1 MEAAKKRVTRIDPI
15 TIRAAEQQQIVPQKR
30 RVAAYAR
37 VSTDSDEQFTSF
49 EAQVKYYTN
58 QITEN
63 PDWSMVDVYTD
74 EGITGTNTKK
84 RDGFNRMI
92 ADALTGKIDLII
104 TKSISRFARN
114 TVDTLTAVRQLKD
127 KGVEVFFEK
136 ENIFTM
142 DSKGE
147 LLITIMSSLAQEESR
162 SISENVAWGKRAKC
176 EEGKVY
182 LPYKQFLGYE
192 KGPDGQPQ
200 IVEEQAETVRLIYKL
215 FLDGLMPSG
224 IAKKLTERGIL
235 SPAGKPRWYSGT
247 VESILTNE
255 KYKGDAL
262 LQKTFCVNFLTKE
275 MKRNEGELPQYYV
288 EQSHPAII
296 PPEVFDEVQQELK
309 RRREAQYV
317 GRSGCFSSKIICG
330 ECGSYYGRK
339 VWHSTDKYRTV
350 IWRCQHKYDNGEPC
364 KTPHVTEDQIKAA
377 FVTEM
382 NRMIANKDQV
392 LADIRMLTTGL
403 TDTHE
408 LEEKEVAAGKEL
420 EMVSESMRKLVD
432 AYAHALI
439 EQAEYDDRYS
449 KLLTQSRAIEDRIAQ
464 IGEQREQRK
473 ARKRGLD
480 AFYKALKAMGP
491 IMEFDE
497 GLWDVMVEQ
506 VIMQKNSNLWFC
518 MKSEEIIVA
527 RVVKENSG

>member
-1 MEAAKKRVTRIDPI
+1 MEAIKKVTRIDRTVVAKASSHQPKS
-15 TIRAAEQQQIVPQKR
+15 ELR

-49 EAQVKYYTN
+49 EAQVDYYTR
-58 QITEN
+58 QIAAN
-63 PDWSMVDVYTD
+63 PDWTMVEVYTD

-84 RDGFNRMI
+84 RDGFNHMI
-92 ADALTGKIDLII
+92 ADALAGKIDLII

-136 ENIFTM
+136 ENIYTM

-192 KGPDGQPQ
+192 KGPDGQPR
-200 IVEEQAETVRLIYKL
+200 IVEDQAETVRLIYKL

-224 IAKKLTERGIL
+224 IAKKLTERGIP
-235 SPAGKPRWYSGT
+235 SPAGKPVWYSGT

-296 PPEVFDEVQQELK
+296 SHEVFDEVQQELK
-309 RRREAQYV
+309 RRREARYV

-377 FVTEM
+377 FVDEM
-382 NRMIANKDQV
+382 NRVIANKDQV
-392 LADIRMLTTGL
+392 LADIRMLIVTL
-403 TDTHE
+403 TDTRE
-408 LEEKEVAAGKEL
+408 LEEKEASVGKEL
-420 EMVSESMRKLVD
+420 EAVSESMRNLVD

-439 EQAEYDDRYS
+439 EQAEYDDRYAE
-449 KLLTQSRAIEDRIAQ
+449 LLAQSRVIEDRIAQ

-473 ARKRGLD
+473 ARKRELD
-480 AFYKALKAMGP
+480 AFYKVLKAAGP
-491 IMEFDE
+491 IVEFDE
-497 GLWDVMVEQ
+497 DLWNVTV
-506 VIMQKNSNLWFC
+506 
-518 MKSEEIIVA
+518 KSVTVSTVGEMMFSL
-527 RVVKENSG
+527 RTTR

>member
-1 MEAAKKRVTRIDPI
+1 MEAIKKVTRID
-15 TIRAAEQQQIVPQKR
+15 RAVVAKASSHQPKSELR

-49 EAQVKYYTN
+49 EAQVDYYTR
-58 QITEN
+58 QIAAN
-63 PDWSMVDVYTD
+63 PEWTMVEVYTD

-92 ADALTGKIDLII
+92 ADALAGKIDLII

-182 LPYKQFLGYE
+182 LPYKQFLGYK
-192 KGPDGQPQ
+192 KGSDGQPQ
-200 IVEEQAETVRLIYKL
+200 IVEEQAIIVRQIYKM
-215 FLDGLMPSG
+215 FLEGLMPSG
-224 IAKKLTERGIL
+224 IAKRLTAQGIP

-288 EQSHPAII
+288 EQSHPAIVS
-296 PPEVFDEVQQELK
+296 PEVFDEVQQELK
-309 RRREAQYV
+309 RRRGARYV

-364 KTPHVTEDQIKAA
+364 KTPHVTEEQIKAA
-377 FVTEM
+377 FVEEM
-382 NRMIANKDQV
+382 NRVIANKEQV
-392 LADIRMLTTGL
+392 LADIRTLIATL
-403 TDTHE
+403 TDTRE
-408 LEEKEVAAGKEL
+408 LEESEASAGKEL
-420 EMVSESMRKLVD
+420 EAITESMHKLVD

-439 EQAEYDDRYS
+439 EQVEYDDRYAE
-449 KLLTQSRAIEDRIAQ
+449 LLARSRAIEERFSQ
-464 IGEQREQRK
+464 ITEQRK

-480 AFYKALKAMGP
+480 AFYKALKATGP
-491 IMEFDE
+491 IVEFDE
-497 GLWDVMVEQ
+497 ELWNAAVEFVLIQ
-506 VIMQKNSNLWFC
+506 TKGTFDFVFRDGSNTKN
-518 MKSEEIIVA
+518 E
-527 RVVKENSG
+527 

>member
-1 MEAAKKRVTRIDPI
+1 MEAVKKRVTKIER
-15 TIRAAEQQQIVPQKR
+15 TAVATGENQIRPSAKR

-58 QITEN
+58 QIEEN
-63 PDWSMVDVYTD
+63 PDWTMAGVYTD
-74 EGITGTNTKK
+74 EGISGTNTKR
-84 RDGFNRMI
+84 RDGFNNMV

-114 TVDTLTAVRQLKD
+114 TVDTLTTVRQLKD
-127 KGVEVFFEK
+127 KGVEVYFEK
-136 ENIFTM
+136 ENIYTM

-200 IVEEQAETVRLIYKL
+200 IVEDQAKTVRLIYKL

-224 IAKKLTERGIL
+224 IAKRMEAMGLH
-235 SPAGKPRWYSGT
+235 SPAGKQRWQTST
-247 VESILTNE
+247 VESILKNE

-309 RRREAQYV
+309 RRRETRYV
-317 GRSGCFSSKIICG
+317 GRNGCFSSKIICG

-339 VWHSTDKYRTV
+339 VWHSNDKYRTV

-377 FVTEM
+377 FVEEM
-382 NRMIANKDQV
+382 NRVIENKEQV
-392 LADIRMLTTGL
+392 LADIRMLIATL
-403 TDTHE
+403 TETRE
-408 LEEKEVAAGKEL
+408 LEEKEAAAIKKL
-420 EMVSESMRKLVD
+420 EAASEMIRKLVD

-439 EQAEYDDRYS
+439 EQDEYDGRYAE
-449 KLLTQSRAIEDRIAQ
+449 LLAQSRAIETRIAE

-473 ARKRGLD
+473 ARKRELD
-480 AFYKALKAMGP
+480 AFSKVLKATGP
-491 IMEFDE
+491 IVEFDE
-497 GLWDVMVEQ
+497 GLWKLAIRSVIIKGEDVYKF
-506 VIMQKNSNLWFC
+506 IYATGN
-518 MKSEEIIVA
+518 
-527 RVVKENSG
+527 

>member
-1 MEAAKKRVTRIDPI
+1 M
-15 TIRAAEQQQIVPQKR
+15 
-30 RVAAYAR
+30 
-37 VSTDSDEQFTSF
+37 
-49 EAQVKYYTN
+49 
-58 QITEN
+58 
-63 PDWSMVDVYTD
+63 
-74 EGITGTNTKK
+74 
-84 RDGFNRMI
+84 
-92 ADALTGKIDLII
+92 
-104 TKSISRFARN
+104 
-114 TVDTLTAVRQLKD
+114 KD

-136 ENIFTM
+136 ENIYTM

-192 KGPDGQPQ
+192 KGPDGQPR
-200 IVEEQAETVRLIYKL
+200 IVEDQAETVRLIYKL

-224 IAKKLTERGIL
+224 IAKKLTERRIP
-235 SPAGKPRWYSGT
+235 SPAGKPVWYSGT

-288 EQSHPAII
+288 EQSHPAIVS
-296 PPEVFDEVQQELK
+296 PEVFDEVQQELK
-309 RRREAQYV
+309 RRREARYV

-350 IWRCQHKYDNGEPC
+350 VWRCQHKYDNGEPC

-377 FVTEM
+377 FVDEM
-382 NRMIANKDQV
+382 NLMIANKDQV
-392 LADIRMLTTGL
+392 LADIWMLITVL
-403 TDTHE
+403 TDTRE
-408 LEEKEVAAGKEL
+408 LEEKEASVGKEL
-420 EMVSESMRKLVD
+420 EAVSESMRKLVD

-439 EQAEYDDRYS
+439 EQAEYDNRYAE
-449 KLLTQSRAIEDRIAQ
+449 LLAQSRALEERITE
-464 IGEQREQRK
+464 IRGQREQRK
-473 ARKRGLD
+473 ARKRELD
-480 AFYKALKAMGP
+480 AFYKVMKAVGP
-491 IMEFDE
+491 ILEFDE
-497 GLWDVMVEQ
+497 ELWNAAVENIEVQKTGPIIFIIKARTKDEMVFR
-506 VIMQKNSNLWFC
+506 K
-518 MKSEEIIVA
+518 
-527 RVVKENSG
+527 G